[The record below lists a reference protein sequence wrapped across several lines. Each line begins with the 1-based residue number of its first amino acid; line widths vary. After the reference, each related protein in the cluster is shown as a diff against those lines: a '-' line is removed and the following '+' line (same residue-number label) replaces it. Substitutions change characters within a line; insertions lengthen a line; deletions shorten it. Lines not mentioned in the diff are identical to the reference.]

1 MKAILFPGQGAQFK
15 GMGRELFKAY
25 PRYAE
30 QASKIL
36 GYSIEELCLEDP
48 DGRLRLTQF
57 TQPALFVV
65 NALGYKKLL
74 DDGAGA
80 PDYLAGHSLGEFNA
94 LMAAEVFDFETG
106 LRLVQKRGELMGAA
120 GGGAMAAVL
129 GISPARVREIL
140 DQHDLSG
147 VDLAN
152 FNTPTQVVIA
162 GTTSDITAAQ
172 TVFDRQTIR
181 CVVLNVSAP
190 FHSRHMRQAQTQF
203 AQFLDGFSYGAPKIP
218 VIANVTAR
226 PYAVQ
231 QLKETLGA
239 QIASPVQ
246 WIDTVRYLMG
256 KDVAFTEVGV
266 TNVLTKMVNEIKT
279 TETPLVVDEAP
290 APHVPAEPAAAEPPA
305 AKVSSATQAAPVAA
319 AVIDMPVPAA
329 SPAVQ
334 APTLST
340 AQSTTPSTA
349 GAPDATIGADAQ
361 AYAIAA
367 HALGSPLFRQRF
379 GLKYAYVAGAMYR
392 GVASADLVVRMGRAG
407 LLGFFGSGGLSLEQI
422 ETALRSIQSRLGGGE
437 PFGMNLLA
445 NYGNPPF
452 ERATIDLY
460 MKYGVRFVEAA
471 AFMQITPSLALF
483 RLRGLR
489 RGADGSIVSEHR
501 IMAKVSR
508 PEVAQAFMS
517 PCPPHVVQQLLAER
531 AITPEQAEL
540 AKLVPMSEDICVE
553 ADSGGHTDGGIASVI
568 FPAMLRLR
576 ERMMAT
582 HGYRSPICIGLAGG
596 IGAPEAAAAAF
607 IMGADFIVTGSI
619 NQCTVDAG
627 ITDHV
632 KNLLQDINVQDTD
645 YAPAGDMFEMGAKV
659 QVLKKGVFFPA
670 RANKLF
676 SLYSNYN
683 SLDEL
688 PEKVKNQLQTSFFKK
703 TFNQIWDETKDYL
716 NRQGLSGE
724 IAKAEANP
732 KQKMALVFRWYFG
745 YSTNVSFNPAG
756 EDRVNCQVHTG
767 PALGAF
773 NQWVKGS
780 ALESWT
786 KRHADEIGQKM
797 MTEAALHLSDRLHA
811 LTRAV
816 AA

>member
-1 MKAILFPGQGAQFK
+1 
-15 GMGRELFKAY
+15 
-25 PRYAE
+25 
-30 QASKIL
+30 
-36 GYSIEELCLEDP
+36 
-48 DGRLRLTQF
+48 
-57 TQPALFVV
+57 
-65 NALGYKKLL
+65 
-74 DDGAGA
+74 
-80 PDYLAGHSLGEFNA
+80 
-94 LMAAEVFDFETG
+94 
-106 LRLVQKRGELMGAA
+106 
-120 GGGAMAAVL
+120 
-129 GISPARVREIL
+129 
-140 DQHDLSG
+140 
-147 VDLAN
+147 
-152 FNTPTQVVIA
+152 
-162 GTTSDITAAQ
+162 
-172 TVFDRQTIR
+172 
-181 CVVLNVSAP
+181 
-190 FHSRHMRQAQTQF
+190 
-203 AQFLDGFSYGAPKIP
+203 
-218 VIANVTAR
+218 
-226 PYAVQ
+226 
-231 QLKETLGA
+231 
-239 QIASPVQ
+239 
-246 WIDTVRYLMG
+246 
-256 KDVAFTEVGV
+256 
-266 TNVLTKMVNEIKT
+266 
-279 TETPLVVDEAP
+279 
-290 APHVPAEPAAAEPPA
+290 
-305 AKVSSATQAAPVAA
+305 
-319 AVIDMPVPAA
+319 
-329 SPAVQ
+329 
-334 APTLST
+334 
-340 AQSTTPSTA
+340 
-349 GAPDATIGADAQ
+349 
-361 AYAIAA
+361 
-367 HALGSPLFRQRF
+367 
-379 GLKYAYVAGAMYR
+379 
-392 GVASADLVVRMGRAG
+392 
-407 LLGFFGSGGLSLEQI
+407 
-422 ETALRSIQSRLGGGE
+422 
-437 PFGMNLLA
+437 
-445 NYGNPPF
+445 
-452 ERATIDLY
+452 